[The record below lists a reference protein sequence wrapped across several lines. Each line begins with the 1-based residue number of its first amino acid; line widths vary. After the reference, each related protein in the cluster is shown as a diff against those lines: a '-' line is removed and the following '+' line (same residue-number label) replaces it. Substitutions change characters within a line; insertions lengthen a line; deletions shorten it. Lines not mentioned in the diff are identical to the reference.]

1 MRPFVGFI
9 GPSYQLRSVSVD
21 AQKTLNL
28 YLEINELGT
37 GKNREIAALI
47 STPGLTRIATLAGPG
62 RGLYTAGNGR
72 LFAVSGNKFYEI
84 TLTAA
89 LEFGT
94 LNTSTG
100 IVCMS
105 DNGFD
110 LLLVDGLNGYVFT
123 FATNTFAQITD
134 PDFPVASACAFVDQY
149 LIVNVV
155 GTRKFQ
161 ISALVGATDWNALDF
176 ATKEGATDEL
186 LTLIV
191 DHRELWLLGRTSTEV
206 YFNSGAL
213 DFPFER
219 QGFLEQGIAAANTLQ
234 KLDNSIFCVSR
245 DVNGQNI
252 VNRALGFQWKR
263 VSTHAV
269 ERAIAGYGDIST
281 ATSYTYQE
289 KGHAFYVVNFPNA
302 NTTWALDVSTGL
314 WHERDYT
321 KADGVHTRHR
331 AQNHAFAGGRH
342 IVDDFENGILYQFDD
357 STHTDDGAPIT
368 RQRRSPHLSNN
379 GARFAMHAF
388 QLDMETG
395 VGLASGQGSDPQVML
410 RISRDGGHSWGNEHW
425 KSAGKQGKFKHRAL
439 WRRLGTGRDFV
450 FEVTITDPIS
460 VALISALLDAE
471 GLRN

>member
-1 MRPFVGFI
+1 MRPFAGFI
-9 GPSYQLRSVSVD
+9 GPSYTLRSVSVD
-21 AQKTLNL
+21 AQKSLNL
-28 YLEINELGT
+28 YAELNEKGT

-47 STPGLTRIATLAGPG
+47 GTPGLVRIATLAGPG

-72 LFAVSGNKFYEI
+72 LFAVSGSKFYEI

-89 LEFGT
+89 VEYGT
-94 LNTSTG
+94 LGTFTG
-100 IVCMS
+100 QVCMS
-105 DNGFD
+105 DNGID
-110 LLLVDGLNGYVFT
+110 LLLVDGLKGYT
-123 FATNTFAQITD
+123 FRFSTNTFAEITD

-149 LIVNVV
+149 LIVNEV
-155 GTRKFQ
+155 GTRKFW
-161 ISALVGATDWNALDF
+161 ISDLTDATSWNGLDF
-176 ATKEGATDEL
+176 ATKEGATDDL
-186 LTLIV
+186 LTLLV
-191 DHRELWLLGRTSTEV
+191 DHREVWLLGRTSSEV

-219 QGFLEQGIAAANTLQ
+219 REFLEQGIAAANTAQ

-245 DVNGQNI
+245 DLDGQNI
-252 VNRALGFQWKR
+252 VNRALGYQWKR

-269 ERAIAGYGDIST
+269 ENAIAGYGDIST
-281 ATSYTYQE
+281 ATAYTYQG

-321 KADGVHTRHR
+321 KSDGTRTRHR

-342 IVDDFENGILYQFDD
+342 IVDDFENGNLYQLDD
-357 STHTDDGAPIT
+357 STYTDDGATIT

-379 GARFAMHAF
+379 GSRFTMHAF

-395 VGLASGQGSDPQVML
+395 MGLASGQGSDPQAML

-425 KSAGKQGKFKHRAL
+425 ASVGKQGEFLHRAL
-439 WRRLGTGRDFV
+439 WRRLGQGRDFV
-450 FEVTITDPIS
+450 FEVTITDPIP
-460 VALISALLDAE
+460 VTMISALLDAE